1 MKKIREGLGMTAR
14 DVAARMNVAAS
25 YLSEI
30 ETGKRNATAAL
41 VQRYAAGLNLTPGE
55 LLSKI
60 QVETA
65 KEDSLCMLR
74 EPETP
79 YRFTP
84 DPAAAQ
90 ALARSARGIG
100 LGLNEDLEITLA
112 DIRVRLQQLHLAN
125 PDSQARYLK
134 ECHQRIDQ
142 YAAHVREK
150 FTEEA

>member
-1 MKKIREGLGMTAR
+1 MTAR

-60 QVETA
+60 QLETA
-65 KEDSLCMLR
+65 KDDALSTLQ

-79 YRFTP
+79 YRFTL

-90 ALARSARGIG
+90 AALSRSARGIG
-100 LGLNEDLEITLA
+100 LGLDEDLEITLA

-125 PDSQARYLK
+125 PESQARYLK
-134 ECHQRIDQ
+134 ECHQRLDQ
-142 YAAHVREK
+142 YAANVREK
-150 FTEEA
+150 FNDEL